1 MTSEPKPL
9 KIKSSLLFDFAITKT
24 CVAIRLAE
32 DGTRMGGIQLQLFP
46 SKLSNLP
53 TNFFRQKV
61 LLYKNHSIDLH
72 FKSVGF
78 KLDLLNR
85 LPGNY
90 YLFLCVIL
98 IITAL

>member
-1 MTSEPKPL
+1 MISETKPV
-9 KIKSSLLFDFAITKT
+9 KIKSSLSFNFAITKT
-24 CVAIRLAE
+24 CAAIRLAE
-32 DGTRMGGIQLQLFP
+32 GGTRMSGIQFQLFP

-72 FKSVGF
+72 FKSIGF

-98 IITAL
+98 IITAV